1 MVWLAGVLILF
12 FGLLASIALHEL
24 GHFSF
29 AKLFGVRTT
38 QFMVGFGPTMWSRTR
53 GETEYGIKWIPL
65 GGYIRMIGM
74 LPPRKGDAP
83 GQIRSVS
90 TGPWQGLIESA
101 RGAALEEVRPDDG
114 DRVFYAKKWWQKL
127 IIMFAGPA
135 MNLVLAVLFFG
146 ILLMGIGKETPQPV
160 ISTVEKCMVPA
171 SQAAKLR
178 TNECP
183 ADARQTPAMQVGL
196 KPGDRITA
204 FAGKRIES
212 YPQLQSAIRDSGGRT
227 VPMTVRRGDQ
237 TLTLQV
243 PVTRNEMRDLKDPK
257 KIVNV
262 GFLGI
267 TPTQAFERQGPGVV
281 ATTMIDLT
289 RRTGES
295 LLRMPEKMVGVWN
308 AAFSDQKRDPNGPIG
323 VVGVSR
329 IGGEVAAS
337 DELSNQQ
344 KLAAFISLL
353 GSVNLA
359 VALFNLIPLLP
370 LDGGHMAGA
379 LLEAVKK
386 AFARVLRRPDPGP
399 VDVAKAL
406 PLTYAMAA
414 VLVVM
419 GGLLIYADLVNPIRL
434 SG

>member
-1 MVWLAGVLILF
+1 MDWLTGVLILF
-12 FGLLASIALHEL
+12 LGLLASIALHEL

-38 QFMVGFGPTMWSRTR
+38 QFMVGFGPTLWSRTK

-74 LPPRKGDAP
+74 LPPRKGDRP
-83 GQIRSVS
+83 GQVRRIS

-101 RGAALEEVRPDDG
+101 RGAALEEVRPGDE

-135 MNLVLAVLFFG
+135 MNLVLAVVFFA
-146 ILLMGIGKETPQPV
+146 ILLMGIGTPTPQPV
-160 ISTVEKCMVPA
+160 IGSVAKCAIPA
-171 SQAAKLR
+171 GQQAQ
-178 TNECP
+178 ECP
-183 ADARQTPAMQVGL
+183 ADYTPTPAAQAGL
-196 KPGDRITA
+196 RAGDR
-204 FAGKRIES
+204 FVS
-212 YPQLQSAIRDSGGRT
+212 YDGTKISSYEQLQRLIRDSGGRT
-227 VPMTVRRGDQ
+227 VPVVVERDGRTVSMDIA
-237 TLTLQV
+237 
-243 PVTRNEMRDLKDPK
+243 VTRNQMYDLEDPD

-267 TPTQAFERQGPGVV
+267 TPLQERERQGPV
-281 ATTMIDLT
+281 AVAEYMGELT
-289 RRTGES
+289 AHTAGA
-295 LLRMPEKMVGVWN
+295 LLRLPERMVGVWN
-308 AAFSDQKRDPNGPIG
+308 AAFGGEERDPNGPIG

-329 IGGEVAAS
+329 LGGEIAAS
-337 DELSNQQ
+337 ESPVVE
-344 KLAAFISLL
+344 KLAMFIALL

-379 LLEAVKK
+379 LLEALKK
-386 AFARVLRRPDPGP
+386 GVARLLGRPDPGY

-406 PLTYAMAA
+406 PVTYVMAA
-414 VLVVM
+414 VLIIM
-419 GGLLIYADLVNPIRL
+419 GGLLIYADLVNPIRF